1 MVWLAYPSRSC
12 CHCHGRR
19 LEAYVC
25 RLKEWLTRRHRQ
37 LRGAPLRSVFDL
49 GRSAKMK
56 TLLRRDV
63 PFFVVLCVGALA
75 ADLALRLSLRRN
87 RIERETYFESVVGPT
102 EEKARE
108 DWQRQR
114 AAIESDV
121 AKQSGAIAPLPK
133 IDVRGI
139 DASLRM
145 SAIYDEPY

>member
-1 MVWLAYPSRSC
+1 
-12 CHCHGRR
+12 
-19 LEAYVC
+19 
-25 RLKEWLTRRHRQ
+25 
-37 LRGAPLRSVFDL
+37 
-49 GRSAKMK
+49 MK
-56 TLLRRDV
+56 TLLRRGV